1 MNLKPLYA
9 FMALF
14 CAAGAILLF
23 FILRG
28 GENDVPVAAYN
39 DIARSLG
46 EQWNRLDKHD
56 LPGLSYHI
64 DYAVLDLN
72 GNVRA
77 ATHAGLDEPTVFS
90 AVRRRDTVLDI
101 SANGV
106 VVGNVLFYSHAAQ
119 DRQAQRPALFF
130 AGLLLLAL
138 PLLFCIGFSLWL
150 RHSLIHPFRLL
161 DAFARRV
168 AAGNLDIPLA
178 MDKENLFGPFTESF
192 DLMRD
197 ELARAKEN
205 EYRANRSKKEL
216 VASLS
221 HDIKTPVASILAVT
235 ELMLVREPDAA
246 ARKNWE
252 TIHAKAEQIS
262 LLINNL
268 FHASLE
274 ELQKL
279 PVEPS
284 EENSA
289 ALGEMLR
296 AADYNGRTAV
306 SPIPP
311 CLLRFDRLRLQQVF
325 DNIIHNSYKYADSAI
340 LVTFTFEGAA
350 LSVTIADNGPGAPP
364 SDLALLCNKFYRG
377 KNAAGKS
384 GSGLGLYLSRYLME
398 QMGGTLACENR
409 LRGETVCGFAVRL
422 HIPFPA
428 ASVR

>member
-28 GENDVPVAAYN
+28 GESDVPVTAYN
-39 DIARSLG
+39 DIAGSLG
-46 EQWNRLDKHD
+46 ARWSHLDAHD

-64 DYAVLDLN
+64 DYAVLDQD

-77 ATHAGLDEPTVFS
+77 ATRAGLEDPTVFA

-101 SANGV
+101 RANGA

-119 DRQAQRPALFF
+119 DRQAQRQALFL
-130 AGLLLLAL
+130 AGALLLAL
-138 PLLFCIGFSLWL
+138 PLLFCLAFALWL
-150 RHSLIHPFRLL
+150 RHTLIHPFRQL

-168 AAGNLDIPLA
+168 AAGNLDVPLA
-178 MDKENLFGPFTESF
+178 MDRENLFGPFTESF

-235 ELMLVREPDAA
+235 ELMLVREPDTA
-246 ARKNWE
+246 ARKSWE
-252 TIHAKAEQIS
+252 TVHVKAEQIN

-279 PVEPS
+279 PVEPA

-296 AADYNGRTAV
+296 AADYNGRAAV

-325 DNIIHNSYKYADSAI
+325 DNIVHNSYKYADSAI
-340 LVTFTFEGAA
+340 LVSFAFEGAA
-350 LSVTIADNGPGAPP
+350 LAVTIADNGPGAPP
-364 SDLALLCNKFYRG
+364 SDLALLCTKFYRG

-398 QMGGTLACENR
+398 QMGGALTCENR
-409 LRGETVCGFAVRL
+409 LCGEAVRGFAVHL
-422 HIPFPA
+422 CIPFA
-428 ASVR
+428 GRA